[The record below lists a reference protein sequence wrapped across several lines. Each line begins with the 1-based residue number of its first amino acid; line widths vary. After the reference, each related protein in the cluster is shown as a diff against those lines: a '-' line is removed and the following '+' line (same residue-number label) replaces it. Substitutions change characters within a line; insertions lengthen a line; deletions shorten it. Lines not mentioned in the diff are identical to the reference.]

1 MPNEYQLLCMTI
13 DHMKQQG
20 RKVVLKKLPS
30 TVNRPRKS
38 PWNNK

>member
-13 DHMKQQG
+13 DHIQKQG
-20 RKVVLKKLPS
+20 RQVVYTKLPS